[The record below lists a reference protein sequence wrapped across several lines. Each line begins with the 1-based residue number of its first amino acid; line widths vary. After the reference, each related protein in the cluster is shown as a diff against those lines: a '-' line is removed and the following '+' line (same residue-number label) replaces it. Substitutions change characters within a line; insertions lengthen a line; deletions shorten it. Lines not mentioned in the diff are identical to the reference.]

1 MFTPRLDVVGTIVFM
16 MIGTAACGPTDDAA
30 MDAPTAAEMQ
40 ESAPEVDAES
50 LIALERAVWEDLAAG
65 DFEGMRARMTDD
77 FVLVNE
83 GGNWTGADDWLAQA
97 SQGMASC
104 ETEDWNIDRPQV
116 TVLSPTS
123 AFLTYEGRT
132 TMGCNGEPMHEGEG
146 FFTTVWVQ
154 RDGDWKMAY
163 FSSFERG

>member
-1 MFTPRLDVVGTIVFM
+1 
-16 MIGTAACGPTDDAA
+16 

-65 DFEGMRARMTDD
+65 DFEGVRARMTDD
-77 FVLVNE
+77 FVLVNV
-83 GGNWTGADDWLAQA
+83 GGTVTGADDWLAQT

-104 ETEDWNIDRPQV
+104 ETEDWSIDRPQV

-132 TMGCNGEPMHEGEG
+132 TMGCNGEPMHESEG

-163 FSSFERG
+163 FSAFERG